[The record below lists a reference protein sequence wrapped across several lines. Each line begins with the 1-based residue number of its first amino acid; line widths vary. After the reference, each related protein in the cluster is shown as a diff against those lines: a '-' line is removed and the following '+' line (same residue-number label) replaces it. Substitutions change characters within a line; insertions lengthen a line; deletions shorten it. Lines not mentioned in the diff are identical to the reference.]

1 MKRLLALIALCLAMT
16 APPALAV
23 VDLGMPPNTDVNF
36 DGNGVFDQ
44 AVPLGAPIFD
54 GLGPLGL
61 PVGTELFGTGT
72 ISGLAPLA
80 NPGGTI
86 WLPGDEGP
94 NFEMTFVF
102 WDAVVSSSQRTW
114 LGTPGSS
121 TAILS
126 ATYADGAR
134 ILLVQDTT
142 KDFDDAAGPSA
153 FDLHDGEFP
162 TAYTLEDAGYD
173 SDGLPDAGSDF
184 TYADDA
190 GETVFLD
197 LLLSTCDS
205 VLMWNPST
213 GFGAGSFQALGVE
226 ILGGAGASQFMDL
239 LGSDGASFALIW
251 GVGDSTIAPWLYG
264 ADVDIQLKSIPEPS
278 SLIFLGTGLASLL
291 GYGIRRRMA

>member
-1 MKRLLALIALCLAMT
+1 
-16 APPALAV
+16 LAV
-23 VDLGMPPNTDVNF
+23 VDLGLPGNTDVNF

-44 AVPLGAPIFD
+44 AIPAGAPIFD
-54 GLGPLGL
+54 ILGPLPL
-61 PVGTELFGTGT
+61 PVSTELFGTGT
-72 ISGLAPLA
+72 ISGLAPLN

-86 WLPGDEGP
+86 WLPSDEGP

-114 LGTPGSS
+114 LGTPGAS
-121 TAILS
+121 TALLS
-126 ATYADGAR
+126 AAYTDGAR

-153 FDLHDGEFP
+153 FDLQDGEFP
-162 TAYTLEDAGYD
+162 TAYTLEDAGYN
-173 SDGLPDAGSDF
+173 SDGLPDATSMF

-197 LLLSTCDS
+197 LMLSTCDS
-205 VLMWNPST
+205 VLSWNPAT
-213 GFGAGSFQALGVE
+213 GFGSGSFQALNVE

-239 LGSDGASFALIW
+239 FGPDGMSFALIW
-251 GVGDSTIAPWLYG
+251 GVGESQIAPWLYG
-264 ADVDIQLKSIPEPS
+264 ADVDIQLRSVPEPS
-278 SLIFLGTGLASLL
+278 SLIFLGTGLVSLL